1 MCPSS
6 WIIKEIWRTNK
17 QSDWYKNVRVQ
28 KHNNTFQEYLSKA
41 VEEIKKSDN
50 VLIFTNKSQ
59 K

>member
-17 QSDWYKNVRVQ
+17 QSHWYKNVRV
-28 KHNNTFQEYLSKA
+28 HNNTFQEYLSKA
-41 VEEIKKSDN
+41 VEEIEKSDN